1 MSGHQRPGVDVGVL
15 CCFVVVV
22 VLVFFLS
29 LFLKDSVI
37 KSPGKLTEDVACYCL
52 SALPFQAHLLLLRCI
67 FLSDLEKVRPAF
79 PVLTKT
85 TQSVLGS
92 YQGLSPGVVLNLLHV
107 MTFPFVSVT
116 LSRLPHDNVFH

>member
-1 MSGHQRPGVDVGVL
+1 MDVGVL

-67 FLSDLEKVRPAF
+67 FLSDLEKVHPAF

-92 YQGLSPGVVLNLLHV
+92 YQGLSPGVGAEFAPCDDISFCLCH
-107 MTFPFVSVT
+107 PQ
-116 LSRLPHDNVFH
+116 